1 MRIYSKSDI
10 GLVRSSN
17 QDAFNTGSVSDD
29 IAWAVVCDGM
39 GGANGGNIASEI
51 AVNRITQ
58 QIEELLPKIE
68 DKDVSNTLKTIVYK
82 ANIDIYEKASENH
95 ELNGMGTT
103 VVLALIIK
111 DKLHIVHAGD
121 SRAYLISKEVIQQL
135 TTDHSI
141 VQEMVRTGEIT
152 PKEAETHPRK
162 NIITR
167 ALGIEDEVELDYGSF
182 NISEGEKV
190 LICTDGLTNYINQD
204 EIKHMISEFDG
215 QDLIDK
221 LVSTAKDRGGS
232 DNITVVA
239 ISK

>member
-17 QDAFNTGSVSDD
+17 QDAFNTGNVSDD

-95 ELNGMGTT
+95 ELNGM
-103 VVLALIIK
+103 L
-111 DKLHIVHAGD
+111 LHIRGYCI
-121 SRAYLISKEVIQQL
+121 RLQL
-135 TTDHSI
+135 L
-141 VQEMVRTGEIT
+141 QLPNLFEQ
-152 PKEAETHPRK
+152 
-162 NIITR
+162 
-167 ALGIEDEVELDYGSF
+167 F
-182 NISEGEKV
+182 
-190 LICTDGLTNYINQD
+190 
-204 EIKHMISEFDG
+204 
-215 QDLIDK
+215 
-221 LVSTAKDRGGS
+221 
-232 DNITVVA
+232 
-239 ISK
+239 